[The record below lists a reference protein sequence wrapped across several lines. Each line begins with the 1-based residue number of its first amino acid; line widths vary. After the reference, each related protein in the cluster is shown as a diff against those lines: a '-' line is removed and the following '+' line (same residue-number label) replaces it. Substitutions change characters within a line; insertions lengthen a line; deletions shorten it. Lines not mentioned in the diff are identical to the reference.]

1 MAIREINPAQIKKIK
16 VLQRLAGLEDDDY
29 RLLLWNLAGV
39 KSCKDLKG
47 PQVDL
52 VIGHLER
59 SAGQEQ
65 GPGVRGQGSGNLP
78 RKATWRQ
85 LKEIRR
91 LWELVSVL
99 PEADREQGLRRFLA
113 NRFGVAAPEWLLL
126 GQASRVIEGLKA
138 METRR
143 RPIFQGPGAR
153 DQIGEK

>member
-1 MAIREINPAQIKKIK
+1 MPVKDILPAQIKKIK
-16 VLQRLAGLEDDDY
+16 VLQRRAGLEDDDY

-91 LWELVSVL
+91 LWDLVSVWPP
-99 PEADREQGLRRFLA
+99 PERETALRRFLK

-126 GQASRVIEGLKA
+126 GQASRVIEGLKIMA
-138 METRR
+138 AR
-143 RPIFQGPGAR
+143 QGPGAR
-153 DQIGEK
+153 GQGSDRRIG